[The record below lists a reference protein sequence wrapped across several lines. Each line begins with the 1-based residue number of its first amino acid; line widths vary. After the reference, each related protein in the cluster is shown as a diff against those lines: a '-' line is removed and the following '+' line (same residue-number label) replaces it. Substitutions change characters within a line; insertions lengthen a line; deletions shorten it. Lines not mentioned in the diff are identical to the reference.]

1 MKTILTSL
9 AVIMCMITYAQND
22 VINKTN
28 LYTGQQ
34 EKLEVIE
41 EGLVEY
47 TRYYDNGTIEET
59 GFVLN
64 GEKHGLWQRFTQNGG
79 KQSEMSYNEG
89 QREGMKYVWN
99 EEGHLIF
106 KVKYEADAVVEAI
119 HYADNGSIIAAR

>member
-9 AVIMCMITYAQND
+9 AVVMCMITYAQND

-41 EGLVEY
+41 DGLVEY
-47 TRYYDNGTIEET
+47 TRYYDNGVIEET

-99 EEGHLIF
+99 EDGHLIF
-106 KVKYEADAVVEAI
+106 KVKYEANAVVEAI